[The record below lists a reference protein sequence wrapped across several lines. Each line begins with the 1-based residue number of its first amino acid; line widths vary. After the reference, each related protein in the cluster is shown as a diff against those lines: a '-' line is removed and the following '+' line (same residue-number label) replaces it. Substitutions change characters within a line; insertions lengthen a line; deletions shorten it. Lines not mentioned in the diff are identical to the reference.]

1 MMEIREDLGPVR
13 QRAMVLLLAVFLV
26 FGALHLRV
34 AQLQLIEGAHW
45 RRMAENNR
53 LRRLPLAATRG
64 RIYDRRG
71 HVLADNLPTWNLLL
85 FPDEARNLDETL
97 LFVADLGIDEAFSLH
112 RRVNKRGA
120 DRLAPMVVGENLD
133 WRQVASVRSHQS
145 DHPELSVVAGFRR
158 HYPLGRATAHTV
170 GYLRLV
176 SEEEFEAN
184 PQLDPNSRVGAT
196 GIEALADDF
205 LTGQPGERWVVV
217 SALGRQLGVVR
228 ENPSA
233 SGKDL
238 AVTLDADLQQ
248 VAAEALGERSGAVA
262 AIDPRNGA
270 VRVLYSAPSFDPE
283 LFSGKLSPEDW
294 KDLSDDPRHPLQ
306 DRCLQGTYPP
316 GSTIKPFFALAALA
330 EGLIT
335 PDWTVQCTGAV
346 VLHGH
351 RFRCWRR
358 GGHGRVNLSRS
369 IEASCDIYYYQVGQR
384 LGIDRMARW
393 LKTFGFGHR
402 TGIGLPSEAAGLIGN
417 PEWSRRVRGTPWYPG
432 EAVSVSIGQGPV
444 LATTIQ
450 LARAFAVLANGGR
463 LVTPYVVVDPES
475 ADPIDLGLNP
485 SDLARI
491 RQGLDLVVHGDRGTA
506 RSLARLPVAGKTGT
520 AQVVRLQ
527 EGIDS
532 DDLAPHLRHH
542 AWFVGW
548 APIEEPRLV
557 VALIVEH
564 GGGGGSIAAPTASA
578 IFSAALGEEGDSQ
591 SEQRLRE

>member
-1 MMEIREDLGPVR
+1 MEIREDLGPVR
-13 QRAMVLLLAVFLV
+13 KRAVLLFLTIFIA

-53 LRRLPLAATRG
+53 LRRLPLAAVRG

-85 FPDEARNLDETL
+85 FPDEARNLDETI
-97 LFVADLGIDEAFSLH
+97 LFVADLGIGEASSLH
-112 RRVNKRGA
+112 SRVNERGV
-120 DRLAPMVVGENLD
+120 DRLAPMVVGEDLD
-133 WRQVASVRSHQS
+133 WRQVARVRSHQS

-158 HYPLGRATAHTV
+158 NYPHGPATSHAV
-170 GYLRLV
+170 GHLRLV
-176 SEEEFEAN
+176 SEAELAAN

-196 GIEALADDF
+196 GIESLADSF
-205 LTGQPGERWVVV
+205 LTGRPGERWVVV
-217 SALGRQLGVVR
+217 SAVGRQLGVVR
-228 ENPSA
+228 ENSST

-238 AVTLDADLQQ
+238 AVTLDAELQQ
-248 VAAEALGERSGAVA
+248 IAAQAMGERAGAVV

-283 LFSGKLSPEDW
+283 LFSGKLTPQDW
-294 KDLSDDPRHPLQ
+294 NELANDPRHPLQ

-316 GSTIKPFFALAALA
+316 GSTIKPFLALAALE
-330 EGLIT
+330 EGIIT
-335 PDWTVQCTGAV
+335 PDWTVRCTGGI
-346 VLHGH
+346 VLYGH

-358 GGHGRVNLSRS
+358 NGHGTVNLSRS
-369 IEASCDIYYYQVGQR
+369 LEASCDVYYYQVGQR

-393 LKTFGFGHR
+393 LSTFGFGRR
-402 TGIGLPSEAAGLIGN
+402 TGVGLPSEASGLIGT

-444 LATTIQ
+444 LTTTIQ

-463 LVTPYVVVDPES
+463 LVTPYVMVDPEN
-475 ADPIDLGLNP
+475 ADPVDLGLDP

-491 RQGLDLVVHGDRGTA
+491 RHGLDLVVHGDRGTA

-527 EGIDS
+527 EGADS
-532 DDLAPHLRHH
+532 KDLAPHLQHH

-548 APIEEPRLV
+548 APVEDPQLV
-557 VALIVEH
+557 IALVVEH
-564 GGGGGSIAAPTASA
+564 GGGGGSIAAPTASI
-578 IFSAALGEEGDSQ
+578 IFSAALLDEHDPPNTLDQE
-591 SEQRLRE
+591 R

>member
-1 MMEIREDLGPVR
+1 VEIREDLGPVR
-13 QRAMVLLLAVFLV
+13 KRAVLLLLTIFIA

-53 LRRLPLAATRG
+53 LRRLPLAAVRG

-85 FPDEARNLDETL
+85 FPDEARNLDETI
-97 LFVADLGIDEAFSLH
+97 LFVADLGIGEASSLH
-112 RRVNKRGA
+112 SRVNERGV
-120 DRLAPMVVGENLD
+120 DRLAPMVVGEDLD
-133 WRQVASVRSHQS
+133 WRQVARVRSHQS

-158 HYPLGRATAHTV
+158 NYPHGPATSHAV
-170 GYLRLV
+170 GHLRLV
-176 SEEEFEAN
+176 LEAELAAN
-184 PQLDPNSRVGAT
+184 PQLDPASRVGAT
-196 GIEALADDF
+196 GIESLADSF
-205 LTGQPGERWVVV
+205 LTGRPGERWVVV
-217 SALGRQLGVVR
+217 SAVGRQLGVVR
-228 ENPSA
+228 EKSST

-238 AVTLDADLQQ
+238 AVTLDAELQQ
-248 VAAEALGERSGAVA
+248 VAAQALGERAGAVV

-283 LFSGKLSPEDW
+283 LFSGKLAPQDW
-294 KDLSDDPRHPLQ
+294 NKLANDPRHPLQ

-316 GSTIKPFFALAALA
+316 GSTIKPFLALAALE
-330 EGLIT
+330 EGIIT
-335 PDWTVQCTGAV
+335 PDWTVRCTGGI
-346 VLHGH
+346 VLYGH

-358 GGHGRVNLSRS
+358 NGHGTVNLSRS
-369 IEASCDIYYYQVGQR
+369 LEASCDVYYYQVGQR

-393 LKTFGFGHR
+393 LSTFGFGRR
-402 TGIGLPSEAAGLIGN
+402 TGVGLPSEASGLIGT

-444 LATTIQ
+444 LTTTIQ

-463 LVTPYVVVDPES
+463 LVTPHVMVDPEN
-475 ADPIDLGLNP
+475 ADPVDLGLDP

-491 RQGLDLVVHGDRGTA
+491 RHGLDLVVHGDRGTA
-506 RSLARLPVAGKTGT
+506 RSMAALPVAGKTGT

-527 EGIDS
+527 EGADS
-532 DDLAPHLRHH
+532 KDLAPHLQHH

-548 APIEEPRLV
+548 APVEDPQLV
-557 VALIVEH
+557 IALVVEH
-564 GGGGGSIAAPTASA
+564 GGGGGSIAAPTAST
-578 IFSAALGEEGDSQ
+578 IFSAALLDEHDPPNTLDQ
-591 SEQRLRE
+591 KR